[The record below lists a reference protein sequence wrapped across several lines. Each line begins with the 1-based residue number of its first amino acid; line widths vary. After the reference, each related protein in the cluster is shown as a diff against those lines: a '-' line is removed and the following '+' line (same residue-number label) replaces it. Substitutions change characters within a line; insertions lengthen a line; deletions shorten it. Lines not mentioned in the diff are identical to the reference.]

1 MLMHHVALVSIVP
14 DISLAEV
21 AIVAAAIQ
29 KQVARDLAPTWDVT
43 ATVAAYARVEDV
55 PAGDWLVTVGADAGR
70 ATGVHLDRDGLPYA
84 LVEPGEHWSLVASH
98 ECLEMLVNP
107 FGDRFMKGPSLRE
120 GHGPVDYLL
129 EICDPSQAAEHAYT
143 IDGVLVSD
151 FYTPAFFAGP
161 TPAARYSH
169 TDAIE
174 APLRILPGGYLTWH
188 DPATD
193 HWWLDTFL
201 RDPKESPRDL
211 GVVER
216 TRSSAR
222 AMLYDLSPRPLHTTP
237 RPHEPAFAVAAAK
250 TAAARAAT
258 PRKRRV

>member
-1 MLMHHVALVSIVP
+1 MHHVAMVSIVP
-14 DISLAEV
+14 EVSLAEV

-29 KQVARDLAPTWDVT
+29 KQVARDLAPAWDVT
-43 ATVAAYARVEDV
+43 ATVAAYANVEDV
-55 PAGDWLVTVGADAGR
+55 PAGDWLITIGADAGR

-107 FGDRFMKGPSLRE
+107 LGERFMTGPSPRE
-120 GHGPVDYLL
+120 NHVPVEYLL
-129 EICDPSQAAEHAYT
+129 EICDPCQAVEYAYT
-143 IDGVLVSD
+143 RDGVLLSD
-151 FYTPAFFAGP
+151 FYTPAFFAAA
-161 TPAARYSH
+161 PAAETRYSH
-169 TDAIE
+169 TGAVP
-174 APLRILPGGYLTWH
+174 APLRVLPGGYLTWH

-201 RDPKESPRDL
+201 RDPKEPPRDL

-216 TRSSAR
+216 AAPSAR
-222 AMLYDLSPRPLHTTP
+222 AMLYALSPRPLHTTP
-237 RPHEPAFAVAAAK
+237 RPHEPAFAIAAAR

-258 PRKRRV
+258 PRKRRG